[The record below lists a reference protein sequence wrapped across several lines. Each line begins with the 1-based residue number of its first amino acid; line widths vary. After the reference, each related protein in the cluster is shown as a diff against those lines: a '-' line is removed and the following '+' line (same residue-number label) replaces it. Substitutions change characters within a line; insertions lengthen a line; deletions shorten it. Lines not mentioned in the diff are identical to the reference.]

1 MLASGGQK
9 PQFCAN
15 FDILGAPVP
24 TPFYQWGP
32 NLVCY
37 SRPKVYTYKPN
48 FIWMCSFVSASSG
61 QRRQFWANF
70 DIFGSSCTDPFY
82 RWGPNLV
89 CHSRHTLYVYL
100 RNFVSIGLFCRPVAA
115 KNPNFCRFLGLRHL
129 VVLPIGSSLRNTG
142 AQLQTYPCPTVS
154 KSCLYS
160 NSFMAKSGAQSLT
173 FKSVTYKR
181 TNRQTNKKLNVFG
194 CPGGGWNPSPT
205 KVGMMIED
213 LEHVLAP
220 LKRLGSDA

>member
-1 MLASGGQK
+1 MCSLCRLPVAKNYNFGQ
-9 PQFCAN
+9 
-15 FDILGAPVP
+15 ILTFWGAPVP
-24 TPFYQWGP
+24 TPFYRRRP

-37 SRPKVYTYKPN
+37 SRPTVH
-48 FIWMCSFVSASSG
+48 VS
-61 QRRQFWANF
+61 
-70 DIFGSSCTDPFY
+70 
-82 RWGPNLV
+82 
-89 CHSRHTLYVYL
+89 L
-100 RNFVSIGLFCRPVAA
+100 RNFVSIGLFCRPLEA
-115 KNPNFCRFLGLRHL
+115 KPPKVCRFLGLRHL

-194 CPGGGWNPSPT
+194 CPGGG
-205 KVGMMIED
+205 
-213 LEHVLAP
+213 
-220 LKRLGSDA
+220 